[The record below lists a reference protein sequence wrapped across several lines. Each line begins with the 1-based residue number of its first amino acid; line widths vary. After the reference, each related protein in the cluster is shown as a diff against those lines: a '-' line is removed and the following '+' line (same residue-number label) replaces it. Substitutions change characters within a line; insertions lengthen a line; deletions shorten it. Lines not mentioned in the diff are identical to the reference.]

1 MMGVGMGPEGG
12 DFYPPPVLVCFQDD
26 LKVLR
31 VLMGAETLYTVNC
44 VAGPI
49 SKVAY
54 VIHK

>member
-1 MMGVGMGPEGG
+1 MGVGMGPEGG
-12 DFYPPPVLVCFQDD
+12 DFYPPPLLVCFQDD